1 MKKLIFILILCIAL
15 SPACLGEE
23 EPKSSADEFLD
34 NLSKTWDSFVNMAN
48 DAGQSVSDWADK
60 NGVTEWAQGAVD
72 DLTAWAQ
79 ESGLTDWADATLKDI
94 TAWFDESGVAEWTA
108 ETSKNVQTF
117 VEENK
122 PAIEAWLNA
131 AGEEV
136 AHAWDTL
143 VNADQHTRQEV
154 EEAYQVVTESL
165 EDATGK

>member
-48 DAGQSVSDWADK
+48 DAGQGVSDWADK
-60 NGVTEWAQGAVD
+60 NGVTEWTSEA
-72 DLTAWAQ
+72 
-79 ESGLTDWADATLKDI
+79 
-94 TAWFDESGVAEWTA
+94 
-108 ETSKNVQTF
+108 SKNIQTF

-143 VNADQHTRQEV
+143 VNADQHTQQEV
-154 EEAYQVVTESL
+154 KEAYQVVTESL